1 MNVLGAS
8 VLEDTA
14 TFGVWAPRCQSV
26 DVAIEGRH
34 PQPMGRDAD
43 GVFTATLGDLAPGT
57 RYKYRLDG
65 ERYRPD
71 PVSRW
76 QPEGVHGAS
85 AVVDPRRFLWT
96 DQDFRGHAP
105 SDLVIYELHVGTFT
119 AAGTFEAIVPHLPG
133 LAQLGLRWRPPL
145 RSSVYLWR
153 PARAPSPGGRVP
165 RGRAL
170 RLPRRRL
177 QPPRPRG
184 QLPRGIRAVRHRP
197 VPDAVGP
204 RGELR
209 RRGESRCQTS
219 HRREWARLGERVPRR
234 RLPRGRGP
242 RDPRREPGA
251 HPDRVRPGCPRGGG
265 ARGAAGPRDRR
276 VSRQ

>member
-85 AVVDPRRFLWT
+85 AVVDPQRFLWT
-96 DQDFRGHAP
+96 DQDFRGHPP

-119 AAGTFEAIVPHLPG
+119 AAGQF
-133 LAQLGLRWRPPL
+133 
-145 RSSVYLWR
+145 
-153 PARAPSPGGRVP
+153 
-165 RGRAL
+165 
-170 RLPRRRL
+170 
-177 QPPRPRG
+177 
-184 QLPRGIRAVRHRP
+184 PRGIRAVRHRP